1 MKSARSRKGIGGSRI
16 VVACG
21 AALAAGAFEL
31 PADAAVIGFGGNAMT
46 GWQPNANAAAVTAGV
61 PNVSGPGDATDV
73 LQLTTATNGL
83 ATSYWYAT
91 PQDITNWVANFTYT
105 DVSTGGADG
114 ITFTMQNQGTG
125 ALGGG
130 GGALGYVGITNAAGD
145 AFNIYGGNSGSG
157 SQFNPTI
164 SAGGVPLTPTKS
176 TVNIASGHPMNV
188 TLSYNQADH
197 AVVETITDSTTSASQ
212 TRVFRNVD
220 LPTLVGGSNTAL
232 IGFTGATGGVNANQ
246 NVRNFTFT
254 NGSAPAAPVPSFT
267 PLAVTGFSQNMVVSL
282 AGGTSTVTAT
292 MDGGSAKTGNTFY
305 EKGVSTANPATGLPN
320 GGQVFGSGTDADH
333 TFAFQNFS
341 AANNAIL
348 LDNSTNSASIHPTGT
363 LTLTTPSHEDALS
376 FLVSSGNGTQSFTA
390 TIHFA
395 GGAPDEVHTG
405 IPAPDWFNSSP
416 IAFDANGRETL
427 AGAVANV
434 GSGNPRIYQEDVTL
448 LDKTDLIT
456 GIDFTYTGDAVNGH
470 TAIFGVSGAVPE
482 PVSALPLAM
491 LAASGLVRRR
501 ARRRRQTRQQLE

>member
-1 MKSARSRKGIGGSRI
+1 MKRARPRKGIQSSTMVI
-16 VVACG
+16 ACG
-21 AALAAGAFEL
+21 AALASGAWEL
-31 PADAAVIGFGGNAMT
+31 SADAAVIGFGGNAMT

-61 PNVSGPGDATDV
+61 PNVVGPGDATDV
-73 LQLTTATNGL
+73 LQLTTTAGGE
-83 ATSYWYAT
+83 ATSYWFTT

-105 DVSTGGADG
+105 DVGTGGADG

-130 GGALGYVGITNAAGD
+130 GGSLGYVGITNAAGD
-145 AFNIYGGNSGSG
+145 AFNIYSGNSGSG

-164 SAGGVPLTPTKS
+164 TAGGVPLTPTKS

-197 AVVETITDSTTSASQ
+197 AVVETITDGTTSASQ

-232 IGFTGATGGVNANQ
+232 IGFTGATGGVTANQ
-246 NVRNFTFT
+246 NVRNFSFT
-254 NGSAPAAPVPSFT
+254 SGIAPAAPVPSFT
-267 PLAVTGFSQNMVVSL
+267 PIAVTGFSQNMVVSL
-282 AGGTSTVTAT
+282 AGGTSAVTAT
-292 MDGGSAKTGNTFY
+292 MDGGSSKGGNTFY
-305 EKGVSTANPATGLPN
+305 EKGVSAANPVTGLPG
-320 GGQVFGSGTDADH
+320 GGQAFGSGNDADH
-333 TFAFQNFS
+333 TFAFQSFGV
-341 AANNAIL
+341 ANNAIL

-363 LTLTTPSHEDALS
+363 LTLTSPSHYDALS
-376 FLVSSGNGTQSFTA
+376 FLTVSGNGTQSFTA

-405 IPAPDWFNSSP
+405 IPAPDWFGNTP

-427 AGAVANV
+427 AGAVANA
-434 GSGNPRIYQEDVTL
+434 GSGNPRIYQEDITL
-448 LDKTDLIT
+448 LDKTDPVT
-456 GIDFTYTGDAVNGH
+456 GIDFLYTGDAVNGH

-482 PVSALPLAM
+482 PVSALPLAV

-501 ARRRRQTRQQLE
+501 ARRRPRHPLE